1 MRRTKEE
8 SADKVLRHGN
18 GKEETVLTRHTEV
31 LLQIVGCVRFALFVV
46 FGVDGIQTRLGWKR
60 KG

>member
-8 SADKVLRHGN
+8 SADEVLRHGN
-18 GKEETVLTRHTEV
+18 GKEESVLTRHTEV

-46 FGVDGIQTRLGWKR
+46 FGVDGIQTRLG
-60 KG
+60 